1 MKQLVTSMFFTL
13 ALLLPLGQAQAAD
26 EEIRALAKEVSD
38 KILARTD
45 KRRAELKAHPE
56 RLPDALRTADDGF
69 QFAPPGFR
77 FLHLARVFSC
87 QFFIEL
93 LDEVLAFLR

>member
-56 RLPDALRTADDGF
+56 RLPDALRTALGLL
-69 QFAPPGFR
+69 QMGNRIVRARPGPASIR
-77 FLHLARVFSC
+77 
-87 QFFIEL
+87 Q
-93 LDEVLAFLR
+93 